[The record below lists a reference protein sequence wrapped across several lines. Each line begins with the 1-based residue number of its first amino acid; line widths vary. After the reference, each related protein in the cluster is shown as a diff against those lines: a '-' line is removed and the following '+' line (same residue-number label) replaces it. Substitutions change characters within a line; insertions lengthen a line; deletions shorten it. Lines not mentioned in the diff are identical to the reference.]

1 MVSVLWGSILS
12 DKMIVALLNYSL
24 ILFVIAILAGLI
36 LREGKKASY
45 LGSILTCTASILLLT
60 IVFIETISLLTKGM
74 IITVSTA
81 VPLINMPIRI
91 DGLSLVLITVIALL
105 GLASSLY
112 TPRYMEYYE
121 KLARE
126 GYFIALFSTFI
137 ASMLLIVL
145 TSDIIWFIF
154 MWEVMTFSSY
164 LLIIWEYVE
173 EYVMKAG
180 WKYFVTMH
188 FLSTLPLMIGII
200 ALWETTGSTSM
211 DVISARISRL
221 PTELLAILYTLFIIG
236 FCSKAGVVPIHF
248 WLPDAHP
255 AAPSNVS
262 ALLSGA
268 MIKVSVYGLL
278 RFCCHLL
285 PVNMIV
291 GYVVAFLGT
300 LSLTIGTL
308 YALKQTDTKKLLAY
322 HSVGQ
327 MGYIWLGLGAGM
339 VLLSQGNTL
348 GFLGIIAGLY
358 HLINHAAF
366 KGLLFLSAGSILYR
380 AHTRDLNILGGL
392 NKIMPWTALFTL
404 IAALSISGVP
414 PLNGFMSKWLIY
426 EVTFSSANGLL
437 AFFGIMALFI
447 SAATLASFIKFYTA
461 SFTGELKVKMKER
474 AEVPGSMLAGM
485 GILAVVCILWG
496 VAPVVILPLLN
507 VATQAIRATIA
518 WKSVIEVSAL
528 WVNFQETLFSPIILL
543 AFIAVVFSL
552 SILAI
557 KPHRYTIVRSWD
569 TGVGIDEYEY
579 RDYKLIAKHYYI
591 AFEEAIHSLY
601 YLGEKLCRV
610 GYGLLYNIIKVLL
623 GANMGLARACTKL
636 CRVVR
641 DIGATVDRKACEVY
655 LDEMIISPLVSI
667 LNALSRFLGWTVL
680 RTDINT
686 FLVYSALYVAI
697 MTLIAILFMG
707 LMKP

>member
-268 MIKVSVYGLL
+268 MVKVAVYGLL
-278 RFCCHLL
+278 RYCCYIL

-291 GYVVAFLGT
+291 GYVVASLGT
-300 LSLTIGTL
+300 LSLTIGIL
-308 YALKQTDTKKLLAY
+308 YALKETDTKRLLAY
-322 HSVGQ
+322 STISH
-327 MGYIWLGLGAGM
+327 MGYIWLGLA
-339 VLLSQGNTL
+339 QE
-348 GFLGIIAGLY
+348 
-358 HLINHAAF
+358 
-366 KGLLFLSAGSILYR
+366 LF
-380 AHTRDLNILGGL
+380 
-392 NKIMPWTALFTL
+392 
-404 IAALSISGVP
+404 
-414 PLNGFMSKWLIY
+414 
-426 EVTFSSANGLL
+426 
-437 AFFGIMALFI
+437 
-447 SAATLASFIKFYTA
+447 
-461 SFTGELKVKMKER
+461 
-474 AEVPGSMLAGM
+474 
-485 GILAVVCILWG
+485 C
-496 VAPVVILPLLN
+496 
-507 VATQAIRATIA
+507 
-518 WKSVIEVSAL
+518 
-528 WVNFQETLFSPIILL
+528 
-543 AFIAVVFSL
+543 
-552 SILAI
+552 
-557 KPHRYTIVRSWD
+557 
-569 TGVGIDEYEY
+569 
-579 RDYKLIAKHYYI
+579 
-591 AFEEAIHSLY
+591 
-601 YLGEKLCRV
+601 
-610 GYGLLYNIIKVLL
+610 
-623 GANMGLARACTKL
+623 LAR
-636 CRVVR
+636 V
-641 DIGATVDRKACEVY
+641 
-655 LDEMIISPLVSI
+655 IS
-667 LNALSRFLGWTVL
+667 
-680 RTDINT
+680 
-686 FLVYSALYVAI
+686 
-697 MTLIAILFMG
+697 
-707 LMKP
+707 